1 MTVMSKKF
9 KNRKINKDE
18 FRKYLEAFGL
28 NLYEYQIEFLYN
40 IYIYEYYNTNII
52 VNKYKK

>member
-1 MTVMSKKF
+1 MSKKF

-40 IYIYEYYNTNII
+40 IYIYEYYNTNIY
-52 VNKYKK
+52 VSKYKK